1 MSPGSQTAL
10 LETYAAWPFS
20 LVAGRGEQ
28 VVDDSGRAW
37 LDLYGGHCVA
47 STGHAH
53 PAVVRAIRE
62 QADRLLFYSAAARLP
77 VREQAAEALVDFAPQ
92 GLDRVFFCNSGAEAN
107 ENALRVA
114 AMLTGRRRFL
124 AFEGGFHGRTGL
136 AMSVSDLPALHARAP
151 GLQVSTDWLPF
162 GDMAALA
169 QADLSDVAAVIVEP
183 IQSMAGVRTASR
195 SWFRL
200 LRALC
205 NAAGVPLIFDEIQT
219 GVGRLGVP
227 FAADLY
233 EVRPDMLTVAKGL
246 ASGVPIGALL
256 MSERVAK
263 ELKPGDL
270 GSTFGGGPLASAALL
285 ATLDVI
291 RGEGLMDN
299 ARTAEAALRRGLGH
313 SLIREIRGEG
323 LLLGLDA
330 GHHAPGLKRWL
341 EDRGILVGGS
351 KDPAVLRLMP
361 PLTLSRV
368 AIARFVNAVHA
379 FAGDLG
385 SDPDSTPT
393 ADEETQ
399 SCST

>member
-1 MSPGSQTAL
+1 MSPGEQTAL

-20 LVAGRGEQ
+20 LVEGQGEQ
-28 VVDDSGRAW
+28 VVDATGRAW

-53 PAVVRAIRE
+53 PAVARAISE
-62 QADRLLFYSAAARLP
+62 QAHRLLFYSAAARLP
-77 VREQAAEALVDFAPQ
+77 VREQAAEVLAGFAPQ

-124 AFEGGFHGRTGL
+124 AFEGAFHGRTGL
-136 AMSVSDLPALHARAP
+136 AMSVSDLPGLHARAP
-151 GLQVSTDWLPF
+151 GLQVGADWLPF

-183 IQSMAGVRTASR
+183 IQSMAGVRTAPTA
-195 SWFRL
+195 WFRL

-227 FAADLY
+227 FAADLHGI
-233 EVRPDMLTVAKGL
+233 RPDMLTTAKGL
-246 ASGVPIGALL
+246 ASGVPVGGLL
-256 MSERVAK
+256 MSESVPD
-263 ELKPGDL
+263 ELRPGDL

-285 ATLDVI
+285 ATLEVI
-291 RGEGLMDN
+291 EEEGLMDN
-299 ARTAEAALRRGLGH
+299 ARQAEAALRRGLGH
-313 SLIREIRGEG
+313 SLVREVRGAG
-323 LLLGLDA
+323 LLLGLDV
-330 GHHAPGLKRWL
+330 GKHAPGLKAWL
-341 EDRGILVGGS
+341 EACGILVGGS

-361 PLTLSRV
+361 PLNLSPE

-379 FAGDLG
+379 FSGE
-385 SDPDSTPT
+385 PDSHDAP
-393 ADEETQ
+393 ADTGNRE
-399 SCST
+399 SAACNI